1 MAGDGVSPASSTET
15 VALHLITGRIWDATS
30 YVAAGV
36 KSTPED
42 LRAVGITHATTGFLF
57 AYRNGPVTQVMKQ
70 SSFTVHHDH
79 DHVWHVINGHDPESA
94 ALRSKYWSL
103 GKGEEGGGSCK
114 PYISNVFSLIYRW
127 GPVQCSGLAC
137 VLNPLKPVTCV
148 CLFTVCVPL
157 RPDTL

>member
-114 PYISNVFSLIYRW
+114 PIY
-127 GPVQCSGLAC
+127 
-137 VLNPLKPVTCV
+137 K
-148 CLFTVCVPL
+148 
-157 RPDTL
+157 